1 LGLMIGVE
9 LVKDSAKTPASQEAV
24 AVRKL
29 CRESG
34 ILVGVGGTFG
44 NVVRIQPPLCMS
56 EAEAA
61 QVTEIFGKVI
71 SQVK

>member
-1 LGLMIGVE
+1 MIGIE
-9 LVKDSAKTPASQEAV
+9 LVKDSAKTPASQEAA

-34 ILVGVGGTFG
+34 VLVGVGGTFG
-44 NVVRIQPPLCMS
+44 NVVRIQPPLCLT

-61 QVTEIFGKVI
+61 QVAETFAKVI
-71 SQVK
+71 GQI